1 MLLVPTASNLAPLLN
16 SSQEE
21 LEQFRKDTFQLVSIA
36 GLGGLPQVNIP
47 AFKVNECGFGMSLV
61 GPQHADLQLLEFI
74 QKNLN
79 F

>member
-1 MLLVPTASNLAPLLN
+1 MLT
-16 SSQEE
+16 SSAEE

-47 AFKVNECGFGMSLV
+47 AFKINGSGFGISLI
-61 GPQHADLQLLEFI
+61 GAQHTDIKMLEFI
-74 QKNLN
+74 HKNLQ

>member
-1 MLLVPTASNLAPLLN
+1 MLT
-16 SSQEE
+16 SSQED

-47 AFKVNECGFGMSLV
+47 AFKINGCGFGISLI
-61 GPQHADLQLLEFI
+61 GAHHTDLQLLEFI
-74 QKNLN
+74 NKNLQ